1 MAPLGH
7 PSEVPHPA
15 RSPHVRSSLLLL
27 LIAEAPRHGYELMER
42 LAGLG
47 FDRDPGGLYRS
58 LRSMEREGL
67 VRSEWELSESGP
79 GRRRYHITALGYQRL
94 ELDAG
99 VLEQTRQVVE
109 LYLERYRTLQ
119 VSSGEVDARPSAR

>member
-1 MAPLGH
+1 MSPLGH
-7 PSEVPHPA
+7 PSQVPHPA
-15 RSPHVRSSLLLL
+15 RSPHLRSSLLLL

-79 GRRRYHITALGYQRL
+79 GRRRYHITALGNRRL
-94 ELDAG
+94 EFDAG
-99 VLEQTRQVVE
+99 LLEQTRLVVE
-109 LYLERYRTLQ
+109 LYLKRFRTLQ
-119 VSSGEVDARPSAR
+119 ASSGEVDARTSAR